1 MDLLN
6 CVVFHKKYGEGIVV
20 DQFEKDLKKYITVR
34 FSERDASFIYP
45 AGFAEYL
52 RCVDPKI
59 QSEFEEF
66 LVKKKDT
73 EKTRIHAANSI
84 SVNASSPKSTQR
96 ARNHTAVNQD
106 YSKILQIMETL
117 EREKQDYADE
127 IAEINRIYAKVSTGG
142 ILGLEEHVKAMTFSL
157 LSNMR
162 EWKAIEDN
170 IKQLEKVFCGYRIPE
185 LMRKADEDI
194 LNEILNLKC
203 GNLSIR
209 SQVSHLKEN
218 IRTLQRIDRENGGID
233 HYYSSVDKYIL
244 VERLS
249 NSDSPYKLHDMGIP
263 LVCEYLKGV
272 GINLVKPDRHVCRI
286 IGRLGY
292 SQKCP
297 AGEIETLQICD
308 RIADELHLSHA
319 MVDTVLW
326 QYGVKEKCGI
336 CGDEPECVRCG
347 VTSCPSRKY

>member
-6 CVVFHKKYGEGIVV
+6 CAVFHRTFGEGIVV
-20 DQFEKDLKKYITVR
+20 DQFEKNMQKYVTVR
-34 FSERDASFIYP
+34 FSEKNASFTYP
-45 AGFAEYL
+45 AGFAGYL

-66 LVKKKDT
+66 LVKKKES
-73 EKTRIHAANSI
+73 EKARIHAESLMLATT
-84 SVNASSPKSTQR
+84 ASPKSTQR
-96 ARNHTAVNQD
+96 VRNNTAANQD
-106 YSKILQIMETL
+106 YFKFLQIMETL
-117 EREKQDYADE
+117 EREKPDFADE
-127 IAEINRIYAKVSTGG
+127 IAGINQIYATVSTGG
-142 ILGLEEHVKAMTFSL
+142 VLGLEEHVKAMTFSL

-170 IKQLEKVFCGYRIPE
+170 IKQLENVFCGYSIPK

-194 LNEILNLKC
+194 LNEILKLKC

-233 HYYSSVDKYIL
+233 HYYSSTDKYIL
-244 VERLS
+244 VEQLS

-272 GINLVKPDRHVCRI
+272 GIDLVKPDRHVCRI
-286 IGRLGY
+286 VGRLGY
-292 SQKCP
+292 SRKYP
-297 AGEIETLQICD
+297 AGEIETLRICD
-308 RIADELHLSHA
+308 GIADTLHLSHA

-336 CGDEPECVRCG
+336 CGDEPECARCG
-347 VTSCPSRKY
+347 VASCPSRKA